1 LIVLKCPDL
10 PLIVYISCNSKSRLR
25 DSAAVTFSELD
36 AKYGV
41 GESSSSGQVKRVKIF
56 DDDESDADEAGE
68 RPQSGSDDQ
77 DTDENDD
84 EEEDDDDDEDD
95 MDEDEDEDEEED
107 EDEDEGDE
115 EEEYEE
121 TSTRPSVK
129 SSVKS
134 TQQASLDP
142 IAAIKASKAK
152 DIEKGRA
159 IKRQQVCCCPFA
171 LDLPTN
177 ADSTPFTI
185 GVLRRCSCS
194 PYLVPK
200 SLLLGLPDRQR

>member
-1 LIVLKCPDL
+1 
-10 PLIVYISCNSKSRLR
+10 
-25 DSAAVTFSELD
+25 VTFSQLD

-56 DDDESDADEAGE
+56 DDDESDVDEAGE
-68 RPQSGSDDQ
+68 RPQSGSDDE

-84 EEEDDDDDEDD
+84 EDEDEDDDEDD

-107 EDEDEGDE
+107 EDEDDE

-159 IKRQQVCCCPFA
+159 IKRQQVCRCPLA

-185 GVLRRCSCS
+185 GILRRCSCS